1 MKKYGKDKKKFLKK
15 VGRRQEEKKRGR
27 LAGQGGRN
35 AALGKGGK
43 SLGAEQ
49 GSRST
54 AAGQGKKSRMAAA
67 EKGFAEAAAL
77 LGVQDCRTQAEK
89 RKLARAAALAR
100 HTQGA
105 SRHGKGDTRCEK
117 GSPRYE
123 KGGARQGRGEDKI
136 TEGIFHGTSR
146 GFGFVTPAE
155 PGEAGADIFIP
166 AHSVGD
172 ALDGD
177 SVRVRYH
184 TYTARGAAGAEQ
196 KTEGTVLSVL
206 HTAHHAVIGTLLRG
220 ESGYGHRRHTYW
232 YVQPEDGRLP
242 GEIWLPGP
250 GSARNGD
257 KVEVAL
263 EKDRSRG
270 LRGHVVRAFGPA
282 EDRVANYEAVLAAQN
297 VRTSFPPA
305 VLEEATQNSAVPLS
319 REGRV
324 CRDREVIL
332 TIDGASAKDLDDAVS
347 LRRLPDG
354 GWLLGVHIADV
365 SHYVPQNSALEAEAI
380 LRGTSLYFI
389 DCVVPM
395 LPPAL
400 SNGAC
405 SLNAGED
412 KYALSAVMTLDAHGV
427 IRSTTVSR
435 SLIRSRVRGVYEE
448 VNDLFA
454 AGKASPF
461 YKKYAAV
468 WPTLS
473 RMRELYRVLEGRNR
487 ARGALSFDRPEAT
500 ILLDE
505 DGAPADIVCRE
516 RGEAERMIEQFML
529 TANEGVATLMQKKG
543 YPCVYRVHDKPEPG
557 RLADFALYAHNLG
570 LDTRPLQKE
579 PEALSGADLAAVLC
593 EAEEK
598 GLSRAVS
605 YTMLRAMAKAVYSD
619 KATGHFGL
627 GIPLYCHFTSPIRR
641 LSDLATHRMVKAVLL
656 DGMPPDRYRAYAHRN
671 AEAASEG
678 ELRALEA
685 EREIEALYK
694 TLYMKKHLS
703 ETFEGQISS
712 VTSFGLFVELENT
725 CEGLI
730 PLTDL
735 PGHFVFDEKSLSL
748 RAGDTVYRIGD
759 PVRITVAEADIPTR
773 RVRFSLENSEK

>member
-1 MKKYGKDKKKFLKK
+1 MKRYGKDKKKWLKK
-15 VGRRQEEKKRGR
+15 VGRRQEEKKQSRF
-27 LAGQGGRN
+27 
-35 AALGKGGK
+35 AL
-43 SLGAEQ
+43 
-49 GSRST
+49 
-54 AAGQGKKSRMAAA
+54 QGKKEWVGGEAAA
-67 EKGFAEAAAL
+67 EL
-77 LGVQDCRTQAEK
+77 LGVQDCRTQVEK

-100 HTQGA
+100 HMQD
-105 SRHGKGDTRCEK
+105 SPNRGKGGLCHGQDGMRRAQSK
-117 GSPRYE
+117 
-123 KGGARQGRGEDKI
+123 DKL

-146 GFGFVTPAE
+146 GFGFVTPGE
-155 PGEAGADIFIP
+155 PGGADIFIP
-166 AHSVGD
+166 AHDVGD

-177 SVRVRYH
+177 SVRVRYR
-184 TYTARGAAGAEQ
+184 TYTIKSAEGEEE
-196 KTEGTVLSVL
+196 KTEGTVLAVL
-206 HTAHHAVIGTLLRG
+206 HAAHSTVIGTLLRE
-220 ESGYGHRRHTYW
+220 ESGYGHRRHTCW

-242 GEIWLPGP
+242 GEIGVPGP

-263 EKDRSRG
+263 ESDRSHG

-282 EDRVANYEAVLAAQN
+282 EDRTANYEAVLAAHH
-297 VRTSFPPA
+297 VRVTFPPA
-305 VLEEATQNSAVPLS
+305 VLEEAARNSAMPLV

-324 CRDREVIL
+324 CRDHEVIF
-332 TIDGASAKDLDDAVS
+332 TIDGVGAKDLDDAVS
-347 LRRLPDG
+347 LRRLPGG

-365 SHYVPQNSALEAEAI
+365 SEYVPPHSALEAEAI
-380 LRGTSLYFI
+380 LRGTSIYFI
-389 DCVVPM
+389 DRVVPM
-395 LPPAL
+395 LPHAL

-412 KYALSAVMTLDAHGV
+412 KYALSAVMTLDAQGV
-427 IRSTTVSR
+427 IRSTVVTR

-448 VNDLFA
+448 INDLFA

-468 WPTLS
+468 WPSLS
-473 RMRELYRVLEGRNR
+473 RMRELYHVLEGRNR
-487 ARGALSFDRPEAT
+487 ARGALSFDRPEAA

-505 DGAPADIVCRE
+505 SGAPENIVCRE

-529 TANEGVATLMQKKG
+529 TANEGVANLMQKKG
-543 YPCVYRVHDKPEPG
+543 YPCVYRVHDKPEAG
-557 RLADFALYAHNLG
+557 RLSDFILYAHNLG

-579 PEALSGADLAAVLC
+579 KEALSGADFAAVLR

-598 GLSRAVS
+598 GLARAVS
-605 YTMLRAMAKAVYSD
+605 YTMLRTMAKAVYSD
-619 KATGHFGL
+619 KASEHFGL

-641 LSDLATHRMVKAVLL
+641 FSDLATHRMVKAVLL
-656 DGMPPDRYRAYAHRN
+656 DGMPPNRYRAYAQRS
-671 AEAASEG
+671 AEAAGEG

-703 ETFEGQISS
+703 ACFEGQISS

-725 CEGLI
+725 CEGLV
-730 PLTDL
+730 PLGDL
-735 PGHFVFDEKSLSL
+735 PGRFVFDEKNLSL
-748 RAGDTVYRIGD
+748 CAGDTVYRIGD
-759 PVRITVAEADIPTR
+759 RIRVMVAEADIPTR